1 MRTKIINAI
10 YRKELKEVL
19 RDKRMIYLVILMP
32 FFLYPILFTLMG
44 QVGSS
49 QRDKIATEKVTVV
62 VNPEAEASPVYQLL
76 SQDTTLEL
84 RTGAVN
90 AAAIDTLDKALGI
103 EVPANFQA
111 LLDSNEIAPVVIYGD
126 NTKEV
131 VSQRRRRIAAMI
143 DGIGQQVVVQRLA
156 SRGLSPELLEPIRIQ
171 QEDLASQEAQTG
183 KMLAGFLPAMI
194 LLFIFLGSIYIAID
208 ITAGEKERRTLQTLF
223 STPASTREIIA
234 GKFLAVAS
242 VGIVSGAAN
251 LLSLML
257 SMVILTKSLG
267 GEFDAMALDVSAQGW
282 VFLVALVLL
291 STLFIGSISLA
302 VVLLANSY
310 KEAQGYVT
318 PLMMVVLIPAF
329 LSQMPG
335 MELTTQTAMIPMLN
349 ICLAIGD
356 IFQGSASLGL
366 IAMVAGFALLYGFF
380 GLWLASKTFGN
391 ENVVNGEKVDFK
403 ALFRR

>member
-1 MRTKIINAI
+1 MRTNIINTI

-19 RDKRMIYLVILMP
+19 RDKRMLYLVILMP
-32 FFLYPILFTLMG
+32 FFLYPVLFTLMG

-49 QRDKIATEKVTVV
+49 QRDKITSEKVTVV
-62 VNPEAEASPVYQLL
+62 LNPEAEGGSIYQLL
-76 SQDTTLEL
+76 SQDTTLDL
-84 RTGAVN
+84 RTGPVN
-90 AAAIDTLDKALGI
+90 ATAIDTLDKAIGI
-103 EVPANFQA
+103 QVPTNFQA
-111 LLDSNEIAPVVIYGD
+111 LLDSSEVAPIVIYGD

-131 VSQRRRRIAAMI
+131 ISQRRRRIAAMI
-143 DGIGQQVVVQRLA
+143 DGLGQQVVVQRMT
-156 SRGLSPELLEPIRIQ
+156 SRGLSPEMLQPIEIQ
-171 QEDLASQEAQTG
+171 QENLASQQAETG

-257 SMVILTKSLG
+257 SMVILTKSMG
-267 GEFDAMALDVSAQGW
+267 GGFDAMALDVAPQGW
-282 VFLVALVLL
+282 ALLVLLVLL

-310 KEAQGYVT
+310 KEAQSYVT

-335 MELTTQTAMIPMLN
+335 MELSTQTAMIPMLN
-349 ICLAIGD
+349 ICLAIGE
-356 IFQGSASLGL
+356 IFQGSTSLGL
-366 IAMVAGFALLYGFF
+366 IGLVAGFALLYGFF

-403 ALFRR
+403 SLFNR

>member
-1 MRTKIINAI
+1 MRTNIINAI
-10 YRKELKEVL
+10 YRKELREIL
-19 RDKRMIYLVILMP
+19 RDKRMLYLVILMP
-32 FFLYPILFTLMG
+32 FFLYPVLFTLMG

-49 QRDKIATEKVTVV
+49 QRDKITSEKVTVV
-62 VNPEAEASPVYQLL
+62 LNPEAEGGAIAQLL
-76 SQDTTLEL
+76 RQDTTLDL
-84 RTGAVN
+84 RTGPVDAT
-90 AAAIDTLDKALGI
+90 AIDTLDKAIGI
-103 EVPANFQA
+103 QVPADFQT
-111 LLDSNEIAPVVIYGD
+111 LLDSNQIAPVVIYGD

-131 VSQRRRRIAAMI
+131 ISQRRSRIAAMI
-143 DGIGQQVVVQRLA
+143 EGMGQQVVAQRLT
-156 SRGLSPELLEPIRIQ
+156 SRGLPTELLQPISIQ
-171 QEDLASQEAQTG
+171 QENIASQQAETG

-223 STPASTREIIA
+223 STPAATREIIA

-267 GEFDAMALDVSAQGW
+267 GGFDAMTLEVAPQGW
-282 VFLVALVLL
+282 VFLILLVLL

-310 KEAQGYVT
+310 KEAQSYVT

-335 MELTTQTAMIPMLN
+335 MELSTQTAMIPMLN
-349 ICLAIGD
+349 ICLAIGE

-366 IAMVAGFALLYGFF
+366 IGLVAGFALLYGFF

-403 ALFRR
+403 SLFGR

>member
-1 MRTKIINAI
+1 MRTNIITAI
-10 YRKELKEVL
+10 YRKEIKEVL
-19 RDKRMIYLVILMP
+19 RDKRMLYLVILMP

-44 QVGSS
+44 QVTSS
-49 QRDKIATEKVTVV
+49 QRDKLENEKVTVV
-62 VNPEAEASPVYQLL
+62 INPEAQDGPVYQLL
-76 SQDTTLEL
+76 SQDTTLRL
-84 RTGAVN
+84 RTGPVT
-90 AAAIDTLDKALGI
+90 AAAIDTLKKGI
-103 EVPANFQA
+103 GIQVPENFQA
-111 LLDSNEIAPVVIYGD
+111 LLDSNAVAAITIYGD
-126 NTKEV
+126 NTQEV
-131 VSQRRRRIAAMI
+131 VSQRRRRIAGML

-156 SRGLSPELLEPIRIQ
+156 ARGMDAELLQPIRIQ
-171 QEDLASQEAQTG
+171 QQDLASNEAQTG
-183 KMLAGFLPAMI
+183 KALGSFLPAMI
-194 LLFIFLGSIYIAID
+194 LFFIFLGSIYIAID

-223 STPASTREIIA
+223 STPATTREIIS

-242 VGIVSGAAN
+242 VGIISGAAN

-257 SMVILTKSLG
+257 SMLILVKYMG
-267 GEFDAMALDVSAQGW
+267 GGLDGMTLDVSPEGW
-282 VFLVALVLL
+282 VFLVVLVLL

-310 KEAQGYVT
+310 KEAQSYVT

-335 MELTTQTAMIPMLN
+335 MELTAQTAMIPMLN
-349 ICLAIGD
+349 ICLAIGE

-366 IAMVAGFALLYGFF
+366 IGLVAGFALLYGFF

-403 ALFRR
+403 SLFGR